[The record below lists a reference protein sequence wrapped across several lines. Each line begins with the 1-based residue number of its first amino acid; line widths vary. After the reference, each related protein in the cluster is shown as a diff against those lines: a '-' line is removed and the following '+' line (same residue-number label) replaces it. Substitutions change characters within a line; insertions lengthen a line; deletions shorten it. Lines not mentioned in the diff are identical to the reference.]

1 MRIAAARIV
10 RRPLA
15 AGGVPRGFA
24 RQSWAVRPRHAPGA
38 PAFRPCSSDT
48 STTQRFVLNTEY
60 CLLPHPAKAAKG
72 GEDACFATSHAVGVA
87 DGVGGWAQRGVDAGL
102 YSGTLMREAQSRAK
116 DLADTCPVA
125 LLHEAYE
132 ATQSTE
138 DLLGTTTACVVT
150 LCDSGTIRGAN
161 LGDSGFML
169 FRPDP
174 AAAGGR
180 GGRGP
185 LQLLFRSEDQQ
196 HSFNFPFQLGTDSS
210 DRPADSA
217 TWQTQAQTGDVL
229 LLATDGLFDNMF
241 DKDITALL
249 TKIMAKDA
257 QGEDKPACVQ
267 LAQRA
272 HHVACQRNCE
282 CPFSAKAR
290 EEGIAH
296 YGGKMDDIT
305 VLIATVVVD
314 ESVEGA

>member
-1 MRIAAARIV
+1 
-10 RRPLA
+10 
-15 AGGVPRGFA
+15 
-24 RQSWAVRPRHAPGA
+24 
-38 PAFRPCSSDT
+38 
-48 STTQRFVLNTEY
+48 
-60 CLLPHPAKAAKG
+60 
-72 GEDACFATSHAVGVA
+72 
-87 DGVGGWAQRGVDAGL
+87 
-102 YSGTLMREAQSRAK
+102 MREAQSRAK

-217 TWQTQAQTGDVL
+217 TWQTQAQPAPGAAQQQAEL
-229 LLATDGLFDNMF
+229 GLNR
-241 DKDITALL
+241 
-249 TKIMAKDA
+249 
-257 QGEDKPACVQ
+257 GG
-267 LAQRA
+267 
-272 HHVACQRNCE
+272 
-282 CPFSAKAR
+282 R
-290 EEGIAH
+290 E
-296 YGGKMDDIT
+296 GGLKR
-305 VLIATVVVD
+305 
-314 ESVEGA
+314 